1 MKNKTAMPARPRRA
15 SIKDVAERA
24 GVSTATV
31 SHVFSGKKHVNE
43 ALETRVRAAA
53 KELGYSVDRVAS
65 RLRSGKAKVIAV
77 MVPDL
82 EDLFLSR
89 FVSRIEAQA
98 EDSGFEVILSCSRND
113 PELERTRLQ
122 AMLAWR
128 PTGLIF
134 VPCRDQ
140 LPMDIL
146 RNHPDLPIIGAD
158 RVNPSLTPFDT
169 VTVDNYGSG
178 WTVTDNLITK
188 GATSIL
194 MVTSVTE
201 IATIRERIRGAQE
214 RVSRE
219 TGVTLQ
225 VLEIGSDPTT
235 GAARLGEWLGEK
247 GLPDAVVCLTNVMT
261 LAALASFAHI
271 GIEAPED
278 LMLIGYHDSLWMTAR
293 RVPITT
299 VSLPIDDVARAVWQ
313 QLESRVSGDD
323 SPCRNTVLSTSLI
336 ERDTTRARAISR

>member
-1 MKNKTAMPARPRRA
+1 MKNASKAPQPGRRA
-15 SIKDVAERA
+15 SIKDVAARA

-43 ALETRVRAAA
+43 ALEKRVRAAA
-53 KELGYSVDRVAS
+53 RELDYSVDRVAS

-113 PELERTRLQ
+113 PELERTRLR

-128 PTGLIF
+128 PTGLVF
-134 VPCRDQ
+134 VPCHEE
-140 LPMDIL
+140 LPMEVFRD
-146 RNHPDLPIIGAD
+146 HPDLPIIGAD

-178 WTVTDNLITK
+178 WTAADNLILK
-188 GATSIL
+188 GAKKIL
-194 MVTSVTE
+194 MLSSITE
-201 IATIRERIRGAQE
+201 IATIRERIRGARE
-214 RVSRE
+214 RIERE
-219 TGVTLQ
+219 RDVELQ
-225 VLEIGSDPTT
+225 VLAVGSEPTR
-235 GAARLGEWLGEK
+235 GAEKLTEWFGEH
-247 GLPDAVVCLTNVMT
+247 GLPDAVISLTNVMT
-261 LAALASFAHI
+261 LAALATFAQI
-271 GIEAPED
+271 GIEAPDD
-278 LMLIGYHDSLWMTAR
+278 LLLIGYHDSLWMTAR
-293 RVPITT
+293 KVPITT

-313 QLESRVSGDD
+313 RLESRVAGDS
-323 SPCRNTVLSTSLI
+323 SPNRNTVLSTTLI
-336 ERDTTRARAISR
+336 ERDTTLGRRPSR